1 MKSAGI
7 LIIYFTIG
15 MFVTDNC
22 FGKNS
27 VIIKDSAFYFSDT
40 LHPNQIKFTLQ
51 DFHFLAQKDRS
62 FNFGLTTNTYCYII
76 IKVEADKSSGDYV
89 LSIDNTS
96 LDSVL
101 IYNLVQKGDKQLLY
115 QGGNQIK
122 YDTKRAYVW
131 HTIPL
136 KIHQEPEYYLIAI
149 KAPARN
155 VNVAY
160 KIIKGEALQK
170 LYQSFDRIIYF
181 YTGIISLIS
190 FISLVAFL
198 LFKRK
203 GLVIFSGYILAVTA
217 WILAHYGYLYPGF
230 YPFYPSLNEII
241 KPVALLLAALS
252 FLWLITYL
260 FKEELK
266 DRFFRRLLFVIKLL
280 NSILFI
286 SAFLYLFHS
295 FTSYGNMIY
304 NIIWHIAILI
314 SVCVTIITLAWL
326 FNKSKTAKIFSIAV
340 AVLLVM
346 AIIQIISNVG
356 FLHNTFLN
364 DHGILIGALLQILI
378 LSYGICYSI
387 WNEIQTKGAQLSMLE
402 GEQKK
407 ALQMLINV
415 QNNERKR
422 IAEDL
427 HDSIGPML
435 AAIKINF
442 MRMVKAKTETII
454 SENLISKTERIIDG
468 SINEIRNVSHQ
479 LMPKDLSA
487 KGLITVLSNYFN
499 DLQIVYNTN
508 IVFMHEIT
516 ATLSEE
522 VQLNLFRIISELV
535 LNACKHSCSE
545 NIVVSIKTSG
555 TAIQIMVQDDGKGFK
570 RTQKNITTLGITNAE
585 GRVAYLKGN
594 IQIDSAEGKGT
605 IIQIFVPQ
613 SVPL

>member
-7 LIIYFTIG
+7 LIIYFIISI
-15 MFVTDNC
+15 FVAADC
-22 FGKNS
+22 FGNDAI
-27 VIIKDSAFYFSDT
+27 IIKDSVFYFSDT
-40 LHPNQIKFTLQ
+40 LNPDQLRLTLPNLEFVEK
-51 DFHFLAQKDRS
+51 KDRS
-62 FNFGLTTNTYCYII
+62 FNFGITTNQYCYIV
-76 IKVEADKSSGDYV
+76 IKVEADKSSDGYV

-122 YDTKRAYVW
+122 YDTKRVYVW

-136 KIHQEPEYYLIAI
+136 KIHQEPEYYLVAI

-241 KPVALLLAALS
+241 KPVALLLAALC

-266 DRFFRRLLFVIKLL
+266 DTFFRKLLFVIKLL
-280 NSILFI
+280 NGILFI
-286 SAFLYLFHS
+286 TAFLYLFHS

-304 NIIWHIAILI
+304 NISWNI
-314 SVCVTIITLAWL
+314 SIFISLCVTIITLGWL
-326 FNKSKTAKIFSIAV
+326 FNRSKTAKIFSIAV

-356 FLHNTFLN
+356 FFHNTFLN
-364 DHGILIGALLQILI
+364 DHGILIVE
-378 LSYGICYSI
+378 S
-387 WNEIQTKGAQLSMLE
+387 
-402 GEQKK
+402 
-407 ALQMLINV
+407 
-415 QNNERKR
+415 
-422 IAEDL
+422 
-427 HDSIGPML
+427 
-435 AAIKINF
+435 
-442 MRMVKAKTETII
+442 
-454 SENLISKTERIIDG
+454 
-468 SINEIRNVSHQ
+468 
-479 LMPKDLSA
+479 
-487 KGLITVLSNYFN
+487 
-499 DLQIVYNTN
+499 
-508 IVFMHEIT
+508 
-516 ATLSEE
+516 
-522 VQLNLFRIISELV
+522 
-535 LNACKHSCSE
+535 
-545 NIVVSIKTSG
+545 
-555 TAIQIMVQDDGKGFK
+555 
-570 RTQKNITTLGITNAE
+570 
-585 GRVAYLKGN
+585 
-594 IQIDSAEGKGT
+594 
-605 IIQIFVPQ
+605 
-613 SVPL
+613 